1 MDISVLEEIGLTNGE
16 IKTYLAVLELG
27 STTSGPAIKKSNLQ
41 SSVFYNSLNS
51 LIEKGLITYIKKG
64 KIRYYQSI
72 DPYSLVDFLED
83 KKTRLK
89 EIIPQLL
96 AKQKSA
102 ENKETAEIFEGKN
115 GIRTA
120 YYSMLSDVEKGE
132 TYQAFAMA
140 EQFQNKEIVDFFVK
154 FDKKRN
160 EENKVVNLLANL
172 KDKNFFKEN
181 YKQVKNLNL
190 RFTNINIPLG
200 INITKNSLM
209 FTIWG
214 EEPVCYRILSKELSK
229 RFSLF
234 FEDIWKTAKK

>member
-1 MDISVLEEIGLTNGE
+1 
-16 IKTYLAVLELG
+16 
-27 STTSGPAIKKSNLQ
+27 
-41 SSVFYNSLNS
+41 
-51 LIEKGLITYIKKG
+51 
-64 KIRYYQSI
+64 
-72 DPYSLVDFLED
+72 
-83 KKTRLK
+83 
-89 EIIPQLL
+89 
-96 AKQKSA
+96 
-102 ENKETAEIFEGKN
+102 
-115 GIRTA
+115 
-120 YYSMLSDVEKGE
+120 MLSDVEKG
-132 TYQAFAMA
+132 TVYQAIAMA

-154 FDKKRN
+154 LDKKRN

-172 KDKNFFKEN
+172 KDKDFFKEN

-234 FEDIWKTAKK
+234 FQDIWKTAKK

>member
-64 KIRYYQSI
+64 KIRYYQAI

-120 YYSMLSDVEKGE
+120 YYSMLSDVEKGSS
-132 TYQAFAMA
+132 YFAFALQ
-140 EQFQNKEIVDFFVK
+140 EQYQNKEILDFFKK
-154 FDKKRN
+154 FDKKRI
-160 EENKVVNLLANL
+160 EENKSVNLMTNI
-172 KDKNFFKEN
+172 KYKKFFKEN
-181 YKQVKNLNL
+181 YKEIKNINL
-190 RFTNINIPLG
+190 RFTDLNIPLG
-200 INITKNSLM
+200 INITKNTLM

-234 FEDIWKTAKK
+234 FQDIWKTAKK